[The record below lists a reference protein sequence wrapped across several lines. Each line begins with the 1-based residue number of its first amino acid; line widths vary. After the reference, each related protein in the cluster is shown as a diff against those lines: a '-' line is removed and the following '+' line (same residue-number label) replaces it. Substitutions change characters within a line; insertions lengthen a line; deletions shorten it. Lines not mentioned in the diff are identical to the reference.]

1 MIKAEI
7 FRNKKGHIY
16 GFSIKDHGES
26 IVCSAVS
33 VLALNTVNSIERF
46 TDEDFS
52 CIADEKNGGI
62 LRIEIPSVREGKD
75 IHDIDL
81 LFNSLLLGLS
91 DIEKEYSK
99 EIKLIDKNKSI

>member
-7 FRNKKGHIY
+7 FRNKNGRIY

-46 TDEDFS
+46 TDEEFS
-52 CIADEKNGGI
+52 CIADEENGGI
-62 LRIEIPSVREGKD
+62 LRIEVTSIKNGKD

-81 LFNSLLLGLS
+81 LFNSLLLGLT